1 MTENFRLPYQVLN
14 ALNTNVSH
22 EEEPMKVSLVLF
34 CIALLLIPSLSQAVN
49 VGGTYGRNWLDN
61 SGNKEIVPN
70 SSGLWDW
77 GETPIGHLFIKGKLA
92 SIPDTGSTLIYP
104 AFVTNSTLI
113 IGNATLNAPEYDPR
127 HLTEDQ
133 LSSPY
138 LMEDPW
144 AVAQEVGQPILIQ
157 NQPNY

>member
-1 MTENFRLPYQVLN
+1 
-14 ALNTNVSH
+14 
-22 EEEPMKVSLVLF
+22 MKVSLVLL

-77 GETPIGHLFIKGKLA
+77 GETPIGHLLIKGKLA

-104 AFVTNSTLI
+104 AFVTNSTPI
-113 IGNATLNAPEYDPR
+113 IANATLNAPEYDPR
-127 HLTEDQ
+127 HLTEAQ

-144 AVAQEVGQPILIQ
+144 AVAQETGQPILIQ

>member
-1 MTENFRLPYQVLN
+1 MN
-14 ALNTNVSH
+14 
-22 EEEPMKVSLVLF
+22 KSLVFL
-34 CIALLLIPSLSQAVN
+34 CVAMVIIPSLSQAVY
-49 VGGTYGRNWLDN
+49 VGGDYGRSWIDN
-61 SGNKEIVPN
+61 SGNKNITQN

-77 GETPIGHLFIKGKLA
+77 GETPVGHLLMNGKLA

-104 AFVTNSTLI
+104 AFVTNSTPI

-127 HLTEDQ
+127 HLTSAQ

-144 AVAQEVGQPILIQ
+144 MVAQETGQPILIQ
-157 NQPNY
+157 NSLDQY